1 MSKSTFF
8 SCVFAFALGGI
19 PAVLCAAE
27 PLSGDEFDAY
37 TKGKTLFYGQNGQ
50 AYGAEIYLDNRRVQW
65 SFLDGKCKEGTW
77 YEEAGQ
83 ICFVYEDDK
92 EPQCWSFH
100 KDQGKL
106 VARFENLTG
115 ATQLYEADDLDQEM
129 ICLGPEV
136 GV

>member
-1 MSKSTFF
+1 MFNRLNRFCAT
-8 SCVFAFALGGI
+8 ALTL
-19 PAVLCAAE
+19 AVTAVAAQAAE
-27 PLSGDEFDAY
+27 PLNAEEFDAY
-37 TKGKTLFYGQNGQ
+37 TRGKTLFYGQNGE

-77 YEEAGQ
+77 YEDAGQ
-83 ICFVYEDDK
+83 ICFIYEDSDT
-92 EPQCWSFH
+92 PQCWSFH
-100 KDQGKL
+100 QDSGKL

-115 ATQLYEADDLDQEM
+115 ATQLYEADDIGQEM

>member
-1 MSKSTFF
+1 MCKTPS
-8 SCVFAFALGGI
+8 VFCALALALGGLSA
-19 PAVLCAAE
+19 AVQAAE
-27 PLSGDEFDAY
+27 PLNGEEFDAY

-50 AYGAEIYLDNRRVQW
+50 AYGAEIYLENRRVQW

-77 YEEAGQ
+77 YENAGQ
-83 ICFVYEDDK
+83 ICFVYEDSN